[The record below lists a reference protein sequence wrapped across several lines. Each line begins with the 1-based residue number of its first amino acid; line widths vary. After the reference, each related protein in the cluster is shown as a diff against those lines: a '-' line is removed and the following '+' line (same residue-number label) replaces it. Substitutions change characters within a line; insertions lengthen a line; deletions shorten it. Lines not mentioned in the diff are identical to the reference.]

1 MARQRYRKRYPPNV
15 TCSTCLV
22 RAGSWC
28 KTSNGNESHTS
39 HRARMNLVAE
49 LQEKELKRIA
59 RAERAALYEDAAR
72 LFEND
77 PVVQMLLR
85 KAGEIDGGS
94 R

>member
-1 MARQRYRKRYPPNV
+1 
-15 TCSTCLV
+15 
-22 RAGSWC
+22 
-28 KTSNGNESHTS
+28 
-39 HRARMNLVAE
+39 MNLVAE